1 MYEIRLR
8 KQVAKFI
15 DSRTP
20 KERLRIAEAF
30 SKLRE
35 NPFRT
40 DSDIRK
46 LKGSLDKYRL
56 RLGKYRFLYA
66 VMEEQVLIYF
76 YKADTRGDV
85 YK

>member
-8 KQVAKFI
+8 KQVAQFI

-20 KERLRIAEAF
+20 KERLRIADAF
-30 SKLRE
+30 LKQQE
-35 NPFRT
+35 NPFRN
-40 DSDIRK
+40 DSDIKK
-46 LKGSLDKYRL
+46 LKSTLNKYRL

-76 YKADTRGDV
+76 YNADTRGDV